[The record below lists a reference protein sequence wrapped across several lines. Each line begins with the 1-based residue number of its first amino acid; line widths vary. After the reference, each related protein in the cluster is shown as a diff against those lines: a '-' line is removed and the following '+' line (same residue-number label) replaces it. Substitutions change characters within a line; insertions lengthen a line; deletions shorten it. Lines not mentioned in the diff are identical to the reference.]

1 MLWQVPVLSFTAQAF
16 LFTIALGSDT
26 SSTARVISSLLS
38 LVITSLS
45 IHLLARQRQ
54 AEIMDAHWLE
64 EWDTKALGAGNE
76 VHGRAYQR
84 ARAHERDLHAG
95 FIGRMIPVSWP
106 GFKTWVIGLL
116 LFAVA
121 AIVILVF
128 TIAGPSA
135 LR

>member
-16 LFTIALGSDT
+16 LFTIALGF
-26 SSTARVISSLLS
+26 R
-38 LVITSLS
+38 
-45 IHLLARQRQ
+45 HQ

-106 GFKTWVIGLL
+106 GFKTWVIGLYSSL
-116 LFAVA
+116 
-121 AIVILVF
+121 
-128 TIAGPSA
+128 SQ
-135 LR
+135 RS